1 MNTKGVD
8 MSMNVIIV
16 AAIALLILVILTVLI
31 LRSGANVR
39 EGTGCQG
46 VGGSCAQ
53 ECETGTISHL
63 TQGGTKGGC
72 AEDEKCCV
80 PLSSS

>member
-1 MNTKGVD
+1 MQKKGVD

-31 LRSGANVR
+31 LRSGANVK
-39 EGTGCQG
+39 EGTGCLG
-46 VGGSCAQ
+46 VSGHCAQ
-53 ECETGTISHL
+53 ECDQGTIPHL

-80 PLSSS
+80 PL

>member
-1 MNTKGVD
+1 MQKKGSD

-31 LRSGANVR
+31 LRSGANVK

-46 VGGSCAQ
+46 VGGSCMQ
-53 ECETGTISHL
+53 ECEDGTISHL

-72 AEDEKCCV
+72 AEDERCCV
-80 PLSSS
+80 PLT